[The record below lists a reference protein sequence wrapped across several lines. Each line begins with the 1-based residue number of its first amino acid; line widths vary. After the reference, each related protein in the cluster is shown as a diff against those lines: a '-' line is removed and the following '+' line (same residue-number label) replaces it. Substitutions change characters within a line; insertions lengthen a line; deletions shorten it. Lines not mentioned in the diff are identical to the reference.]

1 MARTPAADQTAA
13 TATALPIEVT
23 KSGRTRRR
31 KGCERTDLTTNTKQ
45 TGQTQQ
51 VLRAKW
57 PWLRAVRNVP
67 NLTNLIVKNCT
78 NMFNFLLC
86 LGRIERFAA
95 LQGGGDDNEQNVE
108 PRDPWPH

>member
-51 VLRAKW
+51 SPQGQVTL
-57 PWLRAVRNVP
+57 
-67 NLTNLIVKNCT
+67 
-78 NMFNFLLC
+78 
-86 LGRIERFAA
+86 AA
-95 LQGGGDDNEQNVE
+95 RCPECPQFDELDREKLHKYV
-108 PRDPWPH
+108 